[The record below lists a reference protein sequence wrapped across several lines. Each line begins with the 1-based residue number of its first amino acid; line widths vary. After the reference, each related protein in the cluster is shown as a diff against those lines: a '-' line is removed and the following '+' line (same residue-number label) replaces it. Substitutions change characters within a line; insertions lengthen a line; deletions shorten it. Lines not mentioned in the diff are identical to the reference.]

1 MNRIYICNIGGG
13 HGHFLQ
19 WVLDKFCTETDPIDT
34 IPFDSIGASHL
45 DWWDSGK
52 FRFVDDTEYEKFLHR
67 PNKKN
72 IILIKIEDE
81 ILYWERSCMYRAGNA
96 TTNLFDEGSIAKFLT
111 DRGSD
116 FPEYC
121 KEQNISIKTGYTY
134 AFKDIKNSGA
144 RLRDNQRMT
153 HSSLEYHNVYH
164 WPIKNFL
171 TLEDFTS
178 ALLEVAQKFNFTLD
192 LSDFDEV
199 YKAWCTQN
207 TILQTQDAVKKYQ
220 NGDTSI
226 KLDILQQAYVD
237 ANKS

>member
-19 WVLDKFCTETDPIDT
+19 WVLDKFCTETDPIGT

-52 FRFVDDTEYEKFLHR
+52 FRFVDDTEYEKFLDR
-67 PNKKN
+67 PTKKSV
-72 IILIKIEDE
+72 ILIKIDDE
-81 ILYWERSCMYRAGNA
+81 VLYWERSCMYRAGNA
-96 TTNLFDEGSIAKFLT
+96 TTNLFDEESIANFLT
-111 DRGSD
+111 RGGST
-116 FPEYC
+116 FPQHC
-121 KEQNISIKTGYTY
+121 KDNNISIKDGYRY
-134 AFKDIKNSGA
+134 AFQDIANCGA
-144 RLRDNQRMT
+144 RQRDNERINYPALKN
-153 HSSLEYHNVYH
+153 HDVYY

-171 TLEDFTS
+171 KIEDFKS

-192 LSDFDEV
+192 FSGFDEI
-199 YKAWCTQN
+199 YKAWYTQN
-207 TILQTQDAVKKYQ
+207 TILQTQNAVKKYQ
-220 NGDTSI
+220 NGDASI

>member
-19 WVLDKFCTETDPIDT
+19 WVLDKLCTETAPIDT

-52 FRFVDDTEYEKFLHR
+52 FRFVDDTEYKKFADR
-67 PNKKN
+67 PTKKSV
-72 IILIKIEDE
+72 ILIKIDDE

-96 TTNLFDEGSIAKFLT
+96 TTDLFDEEAIANFLT
-111 DRGSD
+111 RGGST
-116 FPEYC
+116 FPQHC
-121 KEQNISIKTGYTY
+121 KDNNISIKDGYRY
-134 AFKDIKNSGA
+134 AFQDIANCGA
-144 RLRDNQRMT
+144 RQKDNQRMNYPALKN
-153 HSSLEYHNVYH
+153 HDVYY

-171 TLEDFTS
+171 NLQDFKK
-178 ALLEVAQKFNFTLD
+178 ALLEVGKKFEFNLD
-192 LSDFDEV
+192 LSTFDEI
-199 YKAWCTQN
+199 YKAWYTQN

-237 ANKS
+237 AHKS